1 MPIMPLTP
9 FARLVATFQQ
19 LEGTARRLEM
29 FALLADLFREAGD
42 DEIDKIIYFIQGDLL
57 PAFHGVDLGLSDKL
71 LLRAIAK
78 TYDIAPELVA
88 AEYRR
93 IGDIGATVAQYA
105 TGTGAAQSVGEIYDA
120 ITAIATMSGEGSV
133 ERKIDAVCDLFRA
146 SSPPEA
152 KYIARFIA
160 GKLRLGVGDA
170 TVLSALARFL
180 SERLLRPIVIE
191 RRGFGIDEA
200 DVLAA
205 LAPPLTHL
213 LLPLFER
220 AYHITSDL
228 GLIAKV
234 ACQEGASGLRN
245 LSVRVGYPIRPA
257 LCERATSAAEIVERL
272 GRCAVEVKYDG
283 FRCQAHKSKD
293 GATLFS
299 RNQERTTTMF
309 PEIVAAV
316 EEMFGVREAI
326 LEGEVLAFDPTTGAP
341 LPFQIT
347 SQRKRKHGVD
357 AMARDLPLRFFI
369 FDLLAL
375 NGEDWTGRPYADRR
389 AKVAALLAERTTPD
403 PTLTLAEAMETADA
417 ADIEDFFE
425 SALARGFEGIV
436 AKRLDAPYAAG
447 ARNFNWI
454 KLKRSGGSGGLADT
468 LDLCIV
474 GYFVGQGHRAKFG
487 IGTILA
493 AAYDPAQD
501 RFFTVSKIGSGFS
514 EAELVRLKEMLDE
527 AASPECSPQVCSE
540 IIPDVWVHP
549 KYVVAVTADE
559 ITRSKIHTAGSAPG
573 DTLRAADDI
582 DGDTSGY
589 ALRFPRVLGF
599 IREDKSARD
608 ATTVEEVV
616 ALFQKQPGPSGKG

>member
-1 MPIMPLTP
+1 MIP
-9 FARLVATFQQ
+9 FSRLVATFQQ
-19 LEGTARRLEM
+19 LEGTTRRLEM
-29 FALLADLFREAGD
+29 FALLADLFRRAED
-42 DEIDKIIYFIQGDLL
+42 DEIDKIIYLTQGDLL
-57 PAFHGVDLGLSDKL
+57 PPFHGVDLGLSDKL
-71 LLRAIAK
+71 LIRAIAK
-78 TYDIAPELVA
+78 TYGIAPESVA

-93 IGDIGATVAQYA
+93 IGDIGATVKQYA
-105 TGTGAAQSVGEIYDA
+105 TGVGESRCVGEIYK
-120 ITAIATMSGEGSV
+120 AIATIATLSGEGSI
-133 ERKIDAVCDLFRA
+133 EKKIDAVCDLFRA
-146 SSPPEA
+146 SSPLEA

-170 TVLSALARFL
+170 TVLAALARFL
-180 SERLLRPIVIE
+180 AERLLRPIE
-191 RRGFGIDEA
+191 RLWLGFDEEA
-200 DVLAA
+200 VLAA
-205 LAPPLTHL
+205 LAPPLSNL

-234 ACQEGASGLRN
+234 SCHGGAAGLRT
-245 LSVRVGYPIRPA
+245 LSVRIGYPIRPA
-257 LCERATSAAEIVERL
+257 LCERATSPEEIVARM

-283 FRCQAHKSKD
+283 FRCQAHKSKE

-299 RNQERTTTMF
+299 RNQERMTAMF

-316 EEMFGVREAI
+316 ERMFGAREAI
-326 LEGEVLAFDPTTGAP
+326 LEGEVLAFDPATGAP

-375 NGEDWTGRPYADRR
+375 DGEDWTGRPYADRR
-389 AKVAALLAERTTPD
+389 EAIARLLDERAVPDATLMLAESMT
-403 PTLTLAEAMETADA
+403 TADVTDVEA
-417 ADIEDFFE
+417 FFA
-425 SALARGFEGIV
+425 SALTRGFEGIV
-436 AKRLDAPYAAG
+436 AKRLDAPYTAG

-454 KLKRSGGSGGLADT
+454 KLKRTGALADT

-474 GYFVGQGHRAKFG
+474 GYFAGQGHRAQFG

-501 RFFTVSKIGSGFS
+501 RFFTISKIGSGFS
-514 EAELVRLKEMLDE
+514 EAEWVRLKAMLDE
-527 AASPECSPQVCSE
+527 AALPECPPQVCSE
-540 IIPDVWVHP
+540 VIPDVWVRP

-559 ITRSKIHTAGSAPG
+559 ITRSSIHTAGEKKASE
-573 DTLRAADDI
+573 
-582 DGDTSGY
+582 DTSAEPHAGY

-599 IREDKSARD
+599 VREDKSPRD
-608 ATTVEEVV
+608 ATTVAEVV
-616 ALFQKQPGPSGKG
+616 ALFQEQQEVKIAGERERHAGHRGG